1 MLCQLLDT
9 AFFCR
14 MIETFLSVKWALEP
28 TFHNRTAALALER
41 LAAGKSPFQI
51 HAPRDPYLAQDGPVA
66 GVGVIVA
73 GESSPSANNVL
84 ILPIIG
90 TMTRYGGFCTYG
102 TEHYAQWI
110 TEANADDSIKA
121 IVLELNSP
129 GGQVDGT
136 EYLGEVVR
144 QSKKPVVAWVAGMAA
159 SAAYWVASQAA
170 HVMVESET
178 SSEVGSIGVLAW
190 HVDASAKYEKEG
202 YKIKIIRAVG
212 STDKA
217 LFNDV
222 EPLSEAVETQEREVL
237 NNIREK
243 FISVVQSGRPAIS
256 IKEVETGKM
265 FPGKEAIRL
274 GMADSVGFLG
284 DAVALA
290 LELAAA

>member
-1 MLCQLLDT
+1 
-9 AFFCR
+9 

-28 TFHNRTAALALER
+28 NFHNRTAALALER
-41 LAAGKSPFQI
+41 LASGKAPFQI
-51 HAPRDPYLAQDGPVA
+51 RERQDPYLVEASGE
-66 GVGVIVA
+66 GGNLEGS
-73 GESSPSANNVL
+73 GESVPTADNVL
-84 ILPIIG
+84 VLPIIG
-90 TMTRYGGFCTYG
+90 TMTRYGGLCTYG

-110 TEANADDSIKA
+110 NEANAEDSIKA

-190 HVDASAKYEKEG
+190 HVDASAKYEKDG

-222 EPLSEAVETQEREVL
+222 EPLSEEVEAQEREAL
-237 NNIREK
+237 NNIRDK

-274 GMADSVGFLG
+274 GMADSVGFLR
-284 DAVALA
+284 DAVELALA
-290 LELAAA
+290 LAAA